1 MIYPQ
6 TYEQK
11 IGFDQIRG
19 RLTGLCLC
27 SLGEGLVREMEF
39 SANFDSIR
47 RQVKQ
52 TMEMMRI
59 VQGEDF
65 PDQNFFDVRA
75 SLKRIRIQNTSFAH
89 PHPEHELR
97 RGGAVL
103 PAALAAYYI

>member
-75 SLKRIRIQNTSFAH
+75 SLNSTWRSCSACSARC
-89 PHPEHELR
+89 L
-97 RGGAVL
+97 L
-103 PAALAAYYI
+103 YIIL

>member
-65 PDQNFFDVRA
+65 PDQNC
-75 SLKRIRIQNTSFAH
+75 
-89 PHPEHELR
+89 
-97 RGGAVL
+97 GGAVL